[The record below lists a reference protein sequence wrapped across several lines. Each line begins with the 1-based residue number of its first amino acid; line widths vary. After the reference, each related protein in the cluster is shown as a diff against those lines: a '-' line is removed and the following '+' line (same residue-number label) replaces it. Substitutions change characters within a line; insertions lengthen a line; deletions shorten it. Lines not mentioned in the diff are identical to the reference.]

1 MSTRIPYDIINV
13 IFEYL
18 SHITDSGWILNVN
31 RSGKMRLLP
40 RTHFIK
46 NINNIHSFK
55 LGVLGNQI
63 HLNIQQWA
71 SIAMYSVASLIEEEG
86 IQVFNKRENPKGS
99 CRENEE
105 QKIVCAIETPYRLYN
120 QPKIDEDYK
129 RGVVYTHRSY
139 TYNDPETDQRMVA
152 YIELRNRFTDS
163 NLSFRQGCVYNQKG
177 ESFIITGYK
186 LDEQTGAVNMVVNQF
201 NMDCFIEYNF
211 SGNQEAITEMMEAA
225 NILAELEE
233 DEGVEEEID
242 FENLP
247 SLQMYM

>member
-31 RSGKMRLLP
+31 HSGKMRLLP
-40 RTHFIK
+40 RTYFIK

-55 LGVLGNQI
+55 LGVFGNQI
-63 HLNIQQWA
+63 QLNIQQWA
-71 SIAMYSVASLIEEEG
+71 SI
-86 IQVFNKRENPKGS
+86 
-99 CRENEE
+99 EE

-120 QPKIDEDYK
+120 QPKIDDDYK

-139 TYNDPETDQRMVA
+139 IYNDPETDQRMVA
-152 YIELRNRFTDS
+152 YIELRNRLTDS
-163 NLSFRQGCVYNQKG
+163 NVSFRQGCVYNQKG

-186 LDEQTGAVNMVVNQF
+186 LDEQTGAVNMVVNPF

-233 DEGVEEEID
+233 DEGEID

>member
-31 RSGKMRLLP
+31 HSGKMRLLP
-40 RTHFIK
+40 RTYFIK

-55 LGVLGNQI
+55 LGVFGNQI
-63 HLNIQQWA
+63 QLNIQQWA
-71 SIAMYSVASLIEEEG
+71 SI
-86 IQVFNKRENPKGS
+86 
-99 CRENEE
+99 EE

-139 TYNDPETDQRMVA
+139 IYNDPETDQRMVA
-152 YIELRNRFTDS
+152 YIELRNRLTDS
-163 NLSFRQGCVYNQKG
+163 NVSFRQGCVYNQKG

-186 LDEQTGAVNMVVNQF
+186 LDEQTGAVNMVVNPF

-233 DEGVEEEID
+233 DEGEEEDID